1 MNIIVMRAKKILN
14 AWFSEVSG
22 RSARHATA
30 KKLKNSF
37 LHAAFSVREAMVKRS
52 SLLPPIRRAAG
63 VPLPVV
69 QHAVTDGENN

>member
-1 MNIIVMRAKKILN
+1 MT
-14 AWFSEVSG
+14 S

-37 LHAAFSVREAMVKRS
+37 LHAAFSAREAMVKRS
-52 SLLPPIRRAAG
+52 SPLPRNQHAVG

-69 QHAVTDGENN
+69 QLAVTDGKNN